1 MRCLANFTP
10 SSADAPARDGA
21 GEADE
26 QAPTAQATAMA
37 QGGAPRLAIVALA
50 VPEASPIA
58 QELVDYF
65 VNDLAARLSTRTLI
79 VTLPGSALIGAGP
92 VAKFEVDYLVEARAR
107 RGSASPGDGDRL
119 RHRHARD
126 PLGERF

>member
-1 MRCLANFTP
+1 MRRLYDRLERTLAKELGCRPSQQTRELYEVLANFTP

-21 GEADE
+21 GEAEE

-65 VNDLAARLSTRTLI
+65 VNDLATRLSQTRTLI
-79 VTLPGSALIGAGP
+79 VTLPGSALDRRRTRR
-92 VAKFEVDYLVEARAR
+92 EV
-107 RGSASPGDGDRL
+107 
-119 RHRHARD
+119 
-126 PLGERF
+126 